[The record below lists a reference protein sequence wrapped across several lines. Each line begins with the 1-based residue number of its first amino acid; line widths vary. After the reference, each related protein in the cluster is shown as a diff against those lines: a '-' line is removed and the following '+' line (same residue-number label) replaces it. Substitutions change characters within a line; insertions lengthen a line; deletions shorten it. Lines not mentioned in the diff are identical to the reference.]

1 MSVIE
6 ITNEN
11 FEKEVLQ
18 SDKPVLVDFFAV
30 WCGPC
35 KIVSPIVDQIAAEH
49 PEIKVCKADVD
60 KNLDLAKQF
69 QVMSVPTLLAFKDG
83 QIINKSIGA
92 MPKAAIV
99 KMFENR

>member
-18 SDKPVLVDFFAV
+18 SDKPVLLDFFAV

-35 KIVSPIVDQIAAEH
+35 KMVSPIVDQIAAEH

-69 QVMSVPTLLAFKDG
+69 QVMSVPTLLAFNDG
-83 QIINKSIGA
+83 KVINKSIGA

-99 KMFENR
+99 KMFEKN

>member
-1 MSVIE
+1 MSIIE
-6 ITNEN
+6 INKEN

-18 SDKPVLVDFFAV
+18 SEQPVLVDFFAV

-35 KIVSPIVDQIAAEH
+35 KMVSPIVDQIAAER
-49 PEIKVCKADVD
+49 PDIKVCKADVD

-83 QIINKSIGA
+83 KVINKSIGA
-92 MPKAAIV
+92 MPKAAIL
-99 KMFENR
+99 KMFE